1 MGNFPQYKEKLYTC
15 YMLKHIKTG
24 KVYIGISSSFGTRIS
39 NHLLDLYGNRHS
51 NYLLQKD
58 FNDDNDISVK
68 MLETFIPKERRSER
82 ETYWC
87 GLYKGYDEQH
97 GYNCIDKQLKKAFCE
112 SEQGVK

>member
-58 FNDDNDISVK
+58 MAKALNITQQDFSARLNPKTYRDNRKSDPFKYGELLILFKVLDATAEEIGRL
-68 MLETFIPKERRSER
+68 MTL
-82 ETYWC
+82 
-87 GLYKGYDEQH
+87 
-97 GYNCIDKQLKKAFCE
+97 
-112 SEQGVK
+112 